1 MAIHIRIL
9 DEEIEAGLLALRDRQ
24 PVRVS
29 LAALGEAIITRAV
42 AACIDNPVA
51 WMNPEAWMNIGKVV
65 TPDDLARRDPGTP
78 TPPVPGT

>member
-29 LAALGEAIITRAV
+29 LAALGEDIITRAV
-42 AACIDNPVA
+42 AACIENPVA
-51 WMNPEAWMNIGKVV
+51 WMNPEAWMNNGKVV
-65 TPDDLARRDPGTP
+65 TPDDLARRDPESLPPSASGT
-78 TPPVPGT
+78 

>member
-42 AACIDNPVA
+42 EACSDD
-51 WMNPEAWMNIGKVV
+51 PEAWKHIGKVT
-65 TPDDLARRDPGTP
+65 TPDDLDRRDPGTP